1 APTTTAAHAT
11 GSTPAGCSRKDPP
24 SASVVAFAL
33 AQRLIQRSLVLHG
46 HVLHFLRI
54 VHGPRH
60 PADGLL
66 YRRRA
71 LRLARTLSAPGEQR
85 RTDGAQAHSL
95 KHLHEGVPL
104 LSSTAASARDGRTA
118 AHGSASPHGATL
130 IESTQAARA
139 RTGSIR

>member
-1 APTTTAAHAT
+1 
-11 GSTPAGCSRKDPP
+11 
-24 SASVVAFAL
+24 
-33 AQRLIQRSLVLHG
+33 
-46 HVLHFLRI
+46 LHFLRL

-60 PADGLL
+60 LADGLL

-104 LSSTAASARDGRTA
+104 SSTAASARDGRTA

-139 RTGSIR
+139 RTGSIRLLSGGRSVEPLQEIVEQ